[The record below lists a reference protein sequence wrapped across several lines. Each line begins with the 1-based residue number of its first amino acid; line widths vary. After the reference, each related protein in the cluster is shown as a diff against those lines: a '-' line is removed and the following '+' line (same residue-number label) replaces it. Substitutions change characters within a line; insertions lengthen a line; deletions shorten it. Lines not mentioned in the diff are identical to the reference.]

1 MNKRYNLVDSDS
13 WQSFFSL
20 VLFCGIALILSIPSA
35 RQVRFFDRI
44 WIFSGI
50 PVYFYTYILFMGIIG
65 LNLGAI
71 SARRGERGWMLL
83 LLFGERLLLAQFL
96 TLPYLLFERAAY
108 PGKEG
113 AFVLIFLYTYIVSFL
128 CALTSRLIEEPT
140 RRISAHGFLLKYSLF
155 IVYYLAPLSILPPL
169 SPLGAVASLLSGEQ
183 ASLLLLAYATPVLL
197 ALAILLLINRQL
209 RRDHSV

>member
-1 MNKRYNLVDSDS
+1 MNNRYNLVDSDS

-20 VLFCGIALILSIPSA
+20 VLFCGIALILSIPPA
-35 RQVRFFDRI
+35 RQVRFFDKI
-44 WIFSGI
+44 SIFSGI

-65 LNLGAI
+65 LSLGTI
-71 SARRGERGWMLL
+71 SARRGWMLL

-113 AFVLIFLYTYIVSFL
+113 VFVLILLYTYIVSFL
-128 CALTSRLIEEPT
+128 CALTSRLIEEPM

-155 IVYYLAPLSILPPL
+155 IVYYLAPLLILPPL

-183 ASLLLLAYATPVLL
+183 AGPLLLAYATPVLL
-197 ALAILLLINRQL
+197 ALAVLLLLNRQL

>member
-1 MNKRYNLVDSDS
+1 MNKRYSLVDSDS

-20 VLFCGIALILSIPSA
+20 VLFSGIGLILSIPPA
-35 RQVRFFDRI
+35 RQVRFFYQS

-50 PVYFYTYILFMGIIG
+50 SVYFYTYILFMGIIG

-71 SARRGERGWMLL
+71 SARRGERGWILL

-96 TLPYLLFERAAY
+96 TLPYLLFERAVY

-128 CALTSRLIEEPT
+128 CALTSHLIEEPM
-140 RRISAHGFLLKYSLF
+140 RRISANGFLLKYSLF

-183 ASLLLLAYATPVLL
+183 AGPLLLAYATPVLL

>member
-1 MNKRYNLVDSDS
+1 MNKRYSLVDSDS

-20 VLFCGIALILSIPSA
+20 VLFSGIGLILSIPPA
-35 RQVRFFDRI
+35 RQVRFFDQS

-50 PVYFYTYILFMGIIG
+50 SVFFYTYILFMGIIG

-71 SARRGERGWMLL
+71 SARRGERGWILL

-96 TLPYLLFERAAY
+96 TLPYLLFERAVY
-108 PGKEG
+108 PGKEET
-113 AFVLIFLYTYIVSFL
+113 FVLIFLYTYIVSFL
-128 CALTSRLIEEPT
+128 CALTSRLIEKPM
-140 RRISAHGFLLKYSLF
+140 RRISANWFLLKYFLF

-183 ASLLLLAYATPVLL
+183 AGPLLLAYATPVLL

>member
-1 MNKRYNLVDSDS
+1 MNKRYSLVDSDS

-20 VLFCGIALILSIPSA
+20 VLFSGIALILSIPPA
-35 RQVRFFDRI
+35 RQVRFSGQI
-44 WIFSGI
+44 WILSRI

-71 SARRGERGWMLL
+71 SARRGERGWILL
-83 LLFGERLLLAQFL
+83 LLLGERLLLAQFL
-96 TLPYLLFERAAY
+96 ILPYLLFERAVY
-108 PGKEG
+108 PGKEE

-155 IVYYLAPLSILPPL
+155 IVYYLAPLSILPAL

-183 ASLLLLAYATPVLL
+183 AGPLLLAYATPVLL
-197 ALAILLLINRQL
+197 ALAILLLMNRHL